1 MIEVRDGSP
10 LGLDPIKL
18 FRVGYF
24 DPYTAVSI
32 VQTLYGLDRSLTDRL
47 YVDVLLRKVSSVPEA
62 VRRDEKYS
70 EVILESYTPL
80 DEALYTGEL
89 HELKGSVLV
98 NLGEAHSITL
108 VGAVFLTL
116 AAAFEKRR
124 ETVLGLVDGA
134 VLAYTPAGSA
144 ALSLLTRPLRT
155 RVTVVASQYATDSLL
170 NVGGPTLLLYHD
182 PDVQFLVYESNGI
195 PMGPVRKYVSK
206 GDGALILVSPE
217 SVDVIFGELPEDVL
231 Q

>member
-1 MIEVRDGSP
+1 M
-10 LGLDPIKL
+10 
-18 FRVGYF
+18 
-24 DPYTAVSI
+24 
-32 VQTLYGLDRSLTDRL
+32 
-47 YVDVLLRKVSSVPEA
+47 
-62 VRRDEKYS
+62 
-70 EVILESYTPL
+70 
-80 DEALYTGEL
+80 
-89 HELKGSVLV
+89 
-98 NLGEAHSITL
+98 
-108 VGAVFLTL
+108 FLTL